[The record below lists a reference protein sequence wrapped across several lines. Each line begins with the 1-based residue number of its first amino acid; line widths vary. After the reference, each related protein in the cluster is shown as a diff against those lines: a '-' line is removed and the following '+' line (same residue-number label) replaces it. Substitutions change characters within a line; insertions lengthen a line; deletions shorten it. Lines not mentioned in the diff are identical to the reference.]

1 MARPTKLDPVSVDTW
16 IAKHPG
22 WERASEG
29 AIAKSYKFPDFA
41 SALGFAVRIGCL
53 AEKLDHHPD
62 MEIGWGRA
70 RVSWSTHDAGGVTQL
85 DLDAADA
92 TDQRCG

>member
-1 MARPTKLDPVSVDTW
+1 MARPTKLAPVSVDAW

-22 WERASEG
+22 WERAGEG

-41 SALGFAVRIGCL
+41 SSLGFAVRIGCL
-53 AEKLDHHPD
+53 AEKRDHHPD
-62 MEIGWGRA
+62 MEVGWGRA